1 MVLAQAAAYGCSM
14 AVVQERLLET
24 ELRMDERDW
33 SRLVFLSVLWG
44 GTFFFTGVA
53 LKELPPLTLV
63 FIRLSIATLIL
74 LPVLWV
80 NRIRFPVGIAGWW
93 PYAVM
98 ALINNVIPFS
108 LLVMGQTYIP
118 SGMAAVVNAT
128 TPVFTVL
135 VAAAFGEERL
145 ILRRVAGVVLGLCG
159 VIILKGY
166 EFDIGSRQSIGIALC
181 LGATTCFGFSALWA
195 KRKLAGA
202 PPIGAATFQLLS
214 GALMM
219 LVLSSVFD
227 RPWQLHM
234 PGPAT
239 WLAVLGLASL
249 STALAFILFFQIIE
263 RSGASNVMLVTL
275 LVPLSAIL
283 LGYFF
288 LGERI
293 EAREIVGAL
302 VIASALLVIDGRV
315 FRVFSRSG

>member
-1 MVLAQAAAYGCSM
+1 M
-14 AVVQERLLET
+14 AVVQDPLIKT

-63 FIRLSIATLIL
+63 CIRLSLATLIL
-74 LPVLWV
+74 LPVLRI
-80 NRIRFPVGIAGWW
+80 NRIPFPKGIAGWW
-93 PYAVM
+93 PFAVM

-108 LLVMGQTYIP
+108 LIVMGQTYIP
-118 SGMAAVVNAT
+118 GGTAAVVNAT

-145 ILRRVAGVVLGLCG
+145 ILRRVAGVLLGLCG
-159 VIILKGY
+159 VVILKGF
-166 EFDIGSRQSIGIALC
+166 EFDLASKQTIGVALC

-195 KRKLAGA
+195 RRKLAGA
-202 PPIGAATFQLLS
+202 PPIGAATFQLAS

-219 LVLSSVFD
+219 LVLASSFD
-227 RPWQLHM
+227 RPWQLQM
-234 PGPAT
+234 PGMVT
-239 WLAVLGLASL
+239 WLAVLGLAAL

-275 LVPLSAIL
+275 LVPVSAIL

-293 EAREIVGAL
+293 DAREIVGAF
-302 VIASALLVIDGRV
+302 VIASALLVMDGRV
-315 FRVFSRSG
+315 FRLFGRSGPA